1 MDLEKTEFLG
11 IELMPVSTITAYN
24 KIPITE
30 TMVKAYKTLGGIVYY
45 VCIGK
50 CRRDGLWYPL
60 CADAQDFDIAWEICQ
75 RVQEQLSEAKA
86 AQRERDRKLAHL
98 RGVF

>member
-1 MDLEKTEFLG
+1 MAEFEG
-11 IELMPVSTITAYN
+11 IELTPTSTIPAYPR
-24 KIPITE
+24 KAIVE
-30 TMVKAYKTLGGIVYY
+30 VMVKSYKTLGGEVYH

-60 CADAQDFDIAWEICQ
+60 HADTRDFDTAWQICGQ
-75 RVQEQLSEAKA
+75 MQEKLSAAKA

-98 RGVF
+98 RGVY

>member
-1 MDLEKTEFLG
+1 MEFMG
-11 IELMPVSTITAYN
+11 IELTPVSTVTEYP
-24 KIPITE
+24 KVPIVE
-30 TMVKAYKTLGGIVYY
+30 TMVKSYKTLGGEIYH

-60 CADAQDFDIAWEICQ
+60 HADTRDFDIAWEICMQ
-75 RVQEQLSEAKA
+75 VQDKLSAAKA

>member
-1 MDLEKTEFLG
+1 MEFMG
-11 IELMPVSTITAYN
+11 IELIPVSTVTEYP
-24 KIPITE
+24 KVPIVE
-30 TMVKAYKTLGGIVYY
+30 TMVKAYKTLGGKVYF

-60 CADAQDFDIAWEICQ
+60 CADTRDFDIAWGICQ
-75 RVQEQLSEAKA
+75 QVQEQLSAAKA

-98 RGVF
+98 RGVY